1 MRGRAA
7 SQVRTMN
14 PATPQ
19 LSHGMRQAQDPCE
32 EAWGEGAGEAA
43 AGGDGGAVVRRG
55 QSGATCGSTAADV
68 AVADVA
74 DMGGDNARLLDG
86 RGREG
91 GESDGL
97 EPGASHHRDAA
108 DHAPDTHSRRQGGEK
123 GRENWER
130 GALSAESIQEGIREG
145 GPVLSYETTTTA
157 SAGSGREA
165 VTGLGQRRIW
175 RQWRSL
181 MIHHSRP
188 ATRPPTQRWR
198 ATATARRVG
207 QRRGGAMALH
217 CEAATQYFFFHY
229 SEEFKPDLRQRREN
243 VGL

>member
-55 QSGATCGSTAADV
+55 QSCATCGSTAADV

-74 DMGGDNARLLDG
+74 DMGGDDARLLDG

-145 GPVLSYETTTTA
+145 GPVLSHETTTTA
-157 SAGSGREA
+157 SAGSTGAGEGVGSGERA
-165 VTGLGQRRIW
+165 RGGDGLGAEENLATVEEPDDSSLASRDAPANAKVEGDGDGSAC
-175 RQWRSL
+175 RS
-181 MIHHSRP
+181 
-188 ATRPPTQRWR
+188 AE
-198 ATATARRVG
+198 
-207 QRRGGAMALH
+207 GGSDGAAL
-217 CEAATQYFFFHY
+217 
-229 SEEFKPDLRQRREN
+229 
-243 VGL
+243 

>member
-1 MRGRAA
+1 
-7 SQVRTMN
+7 MN

-55 QSGATCGSTAADV
+55 QSGATCGSTTGDV

-74 DMGGDNARLLDG
+74 DMGGDDARLLDG

-157 SAGSGREA
+157 SAGSTGAGEGVGSGERA
-165 VTGLGQRRIW
+165 RGGDGLGAEEDLATVEGPDDSSLACRDAPANATVEGSGKGSAS
-175 RQWRSL
+175 RS
-181 MIHHSRP
+181 
-188 ATRPPTQRWR
+188 AE
-198 ATATARRVG
+198 
-207 QRRGGAMALH
+207 GGSDGAAL
-217 CEAATQYFFFHY
+217 
-229 SEEFKPDLRQRREN
+229 
-243 VGL
+243 